1 MSAGKVD
8 AVTKFLVLP
17 LSVVGHRVRVTKKRE
32 IMDGWTT
39 DIVFA
44 GAIEIYQSYE
54 DPDSIDWIEKDSF
67 VEGFERGVKWQAEK
81 SARDSA

>member
-1 MSAGKVD
+1 LSAGEVD

-17 LSVVGHRVRVTKKRE
+17 LSVVGHRVRVTKKRG
-32 IMDGWTT
+32 IMDGSRA

-44 GAIEIYQSYE
+44 GAIEVYYSYE
-54 DPDSIDWIEKDSF
+54 DAGSIDWIQKDSF

-81 SARDSA
+81 SAGDSA

>member
-1 MSAGKVD
+1 
-8 AVTKFLVLP
+8 
-17 LSVVGHRVRVTKKRE
+17 
-32 IMDGWTT
+32 MDGWTT